1 VSRFDGQVVL
11 VTGGGSGIGEASA
24 RRFAAEGARVI
35 VVDLNEREATRV
47 AGEIGGLAFRADVAD
62 AADSAAMVRLA
73 LDTWGRLDVLHNN
86 ATSGTLGRIADLSLE
101 DWNRVV
107 AVNLTAPFLA
117 TKHAL
122 PVMLAQGGGAIVN
135 MATAAAVLAEE
146 GLAPYAAAK
155 AGVLA
160 LTRNTAAEYGR
171 HGVRANA
178 ICPGAVE
185 TPPTQAFLAAVPG
198 MRARM
203 EAANPTGRLARPEEL
218 AAAVAFLASSDA
230 SYLNGATLMVDAGAT
245 AVKQVGLI
253 EILG

>member
-24 RRFAAEGARVI
+24 RRFASEGARVL

-47 AGEIGGLAFRADVAD
+47 AAEIGGVAFRADVAD
-62 AADSAAMVRLA
+62 AGDSAAMVRLA
-73 LDTWGRLDVLHNN
+73 VETWGRLDVLHNN
-86 ATSGTLGRIADLSLE
+86 ATSGTLGRIADLSLD

-146 GLAPYAAAK
+146 GLSPYAAAK
-155 AGVLA
+155 AGLLA

-218 AAAVAFLASSDA
+218 AAAVAFLASGDA